1 MKDNL
6 EKYDELAVLCQQLK
20 KLHAKLDKQ
29 IAALPA
35 PMRTPDVDTQ
45 LSAAKVQ
52 ATIALTT
59 AQMVETVAKQK
70 REALFEQAK
79 KQKQNYV
86 KLPTSADM
94 PPAVVEIGR
103 RVNELANELEAIIA
117 HLRDAGI
124 AY

>member
-6 EKYDELAVLCQQLK
+6 KKYDELTALCQQLK
-20 KLHAKLDKQ
+20 KLHTKLEKQ

-35 PMRTPDVDTQ
+35 PMRTPDVDAQ
-45 LSAAKVQ
+45 LSKANAETAVAVINAAGLQ
-52 ATIALTT
+52 ATAT
-59 AQMVETVAKQK
+59 QK

-86 KLPTSADM
+86 NLPKSADM

-103 RVNELANELEAIIA
+103 RVNVLANELEAIIA